1 MPVRVIRENLNSVH
15 LPKHVDDAVD
25 IGDLLFWDSDTKTAR
40 PAHKVS
46 GADYAEKTAN
56 FAAKFVGVALTAEE
70 ANRAGTVV
78 VATSGDAVF
87 IGPTGSGTDYQPL
100 DYVMVGD
107 GAVVHPQKVV
117 KTTDE
122 TKAIGRVIHPKGSGS
137 TETVI
142 RILSKFNR

>member
-25 IGDLLFWDSDTKTAR
+25 IGDLLFWDSDTQTVR

-46 GADYAEKTAN
+46 GADYVTKAAN
-56 FAAKFVGVALTAEE
+56 FAVTFVGVALTAEE
-70 ANRAGTVV
+70 ANRAGTIV

-87 IGPTGSGTDYQPL
+87 IGPTGPDTDYQPL

-107 GAVVHPQKVV
+107 GVDVHPQKVV
-117 KTTDE
+117 RAIDE
-122 TKAIGRVIHPKGSGS
+122 SLAIGRVIHPKSSGS